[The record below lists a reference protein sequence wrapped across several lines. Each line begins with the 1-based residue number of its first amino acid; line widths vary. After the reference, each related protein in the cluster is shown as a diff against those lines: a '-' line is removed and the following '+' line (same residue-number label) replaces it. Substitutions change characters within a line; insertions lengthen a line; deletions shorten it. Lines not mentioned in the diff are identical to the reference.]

1 MGDWSMSLCCWIILS
16 FIIIANVGV
25 VLLAIY
31 IDRIHK
37 ETAEPQSNMI
47 ERSYYTPRALLMEL
61 ELRMM
66 RNDID
71 S

>member
-1 MGDWSMSLCCWIILS
+1 MSVCCWIILS
-16 FIIIANVGV
+16 FILIANVGV

-31 IDRIHK
+31 IDMIHK
-37 ETAEPQSNMI
+37 ETAEPQKTMI
-47 ERSYYTPRALLMEL
+47 EKSYYTPQNLLIEL

-71 S
+71 P